1 MTDDFIWGG
10 FNLRKFCKLFLR
22 NLWTII
28 AVMIITYLGLTLVDK
43 QTDAPSYTSTA
54 VAAVYPVT
62 SHYRYHTIETISDLS
77 SKTGVIASVIN
88 SDMFRSEFHNQYP
101 DLEDFTFDCMQVPN
115 TDLLIMRGTSSN
127 PKNAFEG
134 IRTALESYSRI
145 SGGMTGNPE
154 ITIILGPKAPYF
166 SGGSR
171 IRSNRARL
179 CVLSGLMMAGL
190 LLFMYVAKRTYK
202 TESSIRKHYK
212 NVRFFSLPFINTKL
226 ENEKRIRSSKYSQEP
241 IKKLAIEIK
250 QVLHKCNKKT
260 LLASSYADNKEGT
273 VVLSELARELA
284 EQNEK
289 VILIGTEA
297 GQHEGAPGF
306 VLSDDM
312 KEYTLQDVLQQKCT
326 VKDAMFYSEELKVH
340 CIQIS
345 PESTDADFS
354 YSVEDVRRVLSD
366 CLGYGDIILV
376 DGTVLIPSH
385 YAQIWHEAVDA
396 SIALCRQEDADFFKV
411 DKMLDDL
418 QKSDTYFTGCVLFGF

>member
-10 FNLRKFCKLFLR
+10 FNLRKFCKLFFR

-101 DLEDFTFDCMQVPN
+101 DLEDFTFDCIQVPN
-115 TDLLIMRGTSSN
+115 TDLLIIRGTCSN

-134 IRTALESYSRI
+134 IRTALESSSRI

-154 ITIILGPKAPYF
+154 
-166 SGGSR
+166 
-171 IRSNRARL
+171 
-179 CVLSGLMMAGL
+179 
-190 LLFMYVAKRTYK
+190 
-202 TESSIRKHYK
+202 
-212 NVRFFSLPFINTKL
+212 
-226 ENEKRIRSSKYSQEP
+226 
-241 IKKLAIEIK
+241 
-250 QVLHKCNKKT
+250 CNKKT
-260 LLASSYADNKEGT
+260 LLASSYAGNKEGT
-273 VVLSELARELA
+273 AVLSELARELA

-289 VILIGTEA
+289 VILIGTGA
-297 GQHEGAPGF
+297 GLHEGAPGF

-326 VKDAMFYSEELKVH
+326 VKDAMFYSEELSVH
-340 CIQIS
+340 CIQFS
-345 PESTDADFS
+345 PESTDATDF
-354 YSVEDVRRVLSD
+354 L
-366 CLGYGDIILV
+366 L
-376 DGTVLIPSH
+376 
-385 YAQIWHEAVDA
+385 
-396 SIALCRQEDADFFKV
+396 LCFKST
-411 DKMLDDL
+411 KGLPAE
-418 QKSDTYFTGCVLFGF
+418 

>member
-10 FNLRKFCKLFLR
+10 FNLRKFCKLFFR

-101 DLEDFTFDCMQVPN
+101 DLEDFTFDCIQVPN
-115 TDLLIMRGTSSN
+115 TDLLIIRGTCSN

-154 ITIILGPKAPYF
+154 ITIVLGPKEPRLAGR
-166 SGGSR
+166 SK

-260 LLASSYADNKEGT
+260 LLASSYAGNKEGT
-273 VVLSELARELA
+273 AVLSELARELA

-289 VILIGTEA
+289 VILIGTGA
-297 GQHEGAPGF
+297 GLHEGAPGF

-326 VKDAMFYSEELKVH
+326 IKDVMSYSEELKGYCIH
-340 CIQIS
+340 CNLD
-345 PESTDADFS
+345 STDENDLYSSDDFRNLLCNCLKYAD
-354 YSVEDVRRVLSD
+354 
-366 CLGYGDIILV
+366 I
-376 DGTVLIPSH
+376 VLIDGVTCYPSH
-385 YAQIWHEAVDA
+385 YAQIWLNAADA
-396 SIALCRQEDADFFKV
+396 SLALLRQDDAGFFKV
-411 DKMLDDL
+411 DKILSDL
-418 QKSDTYFTGCVLFGF
+418 QKRDAYFAGCVLLGF